1 LLAVIVLPA
10 MLLTGCAGASSSYQ
24 EAQTATPISSP
35 PPHAMG
41 LTVYLNP
48 KVSVT
53 GEDAEDFKERQGP
66 GYLITGLQTA
76 LREAGYK
83 VTSDTSSPH
92 DCEAVAEAHVDGGCC
107 RGDTYTG
114 WAGVTIRDGYRVIS
128 SVRFRSIDAWH
139 TSIPLL
145 PEANQ
150 QHGQLSLYAAEWA
163 IGRVLVNAMSQSGTF
178 ESWARDRRAAQA
190 SPVLAATPTHE
201 QPAPPPPAPTP
212 AVQPVQDRVA
222 FAVGAPQPVSYALI
236 VGIDQYRDAP
246 PALGARRDAE
256 QFAEMARTTLGIR
269 PDNLRIALD
278 DRASRS
284 DLQKHLDWLK
294 KNVPAGGRIVFFYS
308 GHGAPDAAQGTPY
321 LLPYDGDPN
330 AVTSTAIPLSDVL
343 KSLAESRAQEVVAFV
358 DSCFSGAGGRSVL
371 PAGARPLVRVKE
383 TRPSTRMAVLSA
395 SAAHEIA
402 GPGTERA
409 GGVFTKYLLQAI
421 GGGQADMD
429 GDAQV
434 SLREVTDW
442 VTPRVTREAKREGRD
457 QTPTLIVG
465 SGISD
470 ARHVVVAHG
479 VAK

>member
-1 LLAVIVLPA
+1 
-10 MLLTGCAGASSSYQ
+10 
-24 EAQTATPISSP
+24 
-35 PPHAMG
+35 
-41 LTVYLNP
+41 
-48 KVSVT
+48 
-53 GEDAEDFKERQGP
+53 
-66 GYLITGLQTA
+66 
-76 LREAGYK
+76 
-83 VTSDTSSPH
+83 
-92 DCEAVAEAHVDGGCC
+92 
-107 RGDTYTG
+107 
-114 WAGVTIRDGYRVIS
+114 
-128 SVRFRSIDAWH
+128 
-139 TSIPLL
+139 
-145 PEANQ
+145 
-150 QHGQLSLYAAEWA
+150 
-163 IGRVLVNAMSQSGTF
+163 
-178 ESWARDRRAAQA
+178 
-190 SPVLAATPTHE
+190 
-201 QPAPPPPAPTP
+201 
-212 AVQPVQDRVA
+212 VA